1 MRKTEAKLTFEDW
14 CLWNAR
20 KMTEQQFPEPT
31 VGALILNKEGKMFLM
46 KSHKWNNRYVIPG
59 GHVELGE
66 STEQAVKREVK
77 EETGLDIYDIK
88 FLGFQ
93 EFIFDKAFWKKRHF
107 IFIDFACKTDST
119 DVKLNKEAQEHVWVK
134 PEKALEYRMGKI
146 PAITEVLATETIF
159 SDANKGTKV
168 SEEALRKAFGTTE
181 PLKVA
186 ETILKKGTIQLTT
199 EQRRKMT
206 ENKRKQIIAFISR
219 QCVDPRTNLPHP
231 PLRVEQAM
239 EQIHY
244 SIDPFKPVEEQAKE
258 IIKLLRSVLPLKMEQ
273 VSVGVRI
280 PAEYASKAYGTV
292 KGFGTIKREEWR
304 GDGSWH
310 GVLEMPA
317 GLYGPFLEKI
327 GEITRGRAEA
337 KMLS

>member
-1 MRKTEAKLTFEDW
+1 MGMGEKYTIARFTKDNEHFEV
-14 CLWNAR
+14 L
-20 KMTEQQFPEPT
+20 
-31 VGALILNKEGKMFLM
+31 
-46 KSHKWNNRYVIPG
+46 
-59 GHVELGE
+59 
-66 STEQAVKREVK
+66 
-77 EETGLDIYDIK
+77 
-88 FLGFQ
+88 
-93 EFIFDKAFWKKRHF
+93 
-107 IFIDFACKTDST
+107 
-119 DVKLNKEAQEHVWVK
+119 VK
-134 PEKALEYRMGKI
+134 PEKALDYRVGKTS
-146 PAITEVLATETIF
+146 AITEVLVAETIF

-181 PLKVA
+181 SLKVA
-186 ETILKKGTIQLTT
+186 EVILKRGTIQLTT
-199 EQRRKMT
+199 KQRRKMI
-206 ENKRKQIIAFISR
+206 EDKRKQVIAFISR

-258 IIKLLRSVLPLKMEQ
+258 IIKLLRSILPLKMEQ

-280 PAEYASKAYGTV
+280 PAEYSAKAYGTI

-304 GDGSWH
+304 ADGSWH

-327 GEITRGRAEA
+327 GEITKGSAEA